1 MSRVVV
7 LVLDLIRPTSL
18 TLHTYTRSSTLF
30 SATVFTTFGGD
41 IHIRGKQG
49 QPTLNSL
56 VNLALQVAGEN
67 SLPQVPR
74 SLPLELG
81 TAMHDG
87 SFKYDLS
94 TLLRTGDANFNGN
107 AVVDGN
113 QLLKPV
119 LGLFQAL
126 YYLGKASI
134 HTNEKAPAHL
144 NVPSLVTSS
153 SQTTN
158 QV

>member
-1 MSRVVV
+1 MV
-7 LVLDLIRPTSL
+7 
-18 TLHTYTRSSTLF
+18 
-30 SATVFTTFGGD
+30 TTFGGD

>member
-1 MSRVVV
+1 M
-7 LVLDLIRPTSL
+7 
-18 TLHTYTRSSTLF
+18 
-30 SATVFTTFGGD
+30 
-41 IHIRGKQG
+41 
-49 QPTLNSL
+49 LNSL

-67 SLPQVPR
+67 ALPQVPR

-81 TAMHDG
+81 SAMHDG

-113 QLLKPV
+113 QLLRPV

-134 HTNEKAPAHL
+134 HTNDEASAYFKRHTTQ
-144 NVPSLVTSS
+144 VRQISLL
-153 SQTTN
+153 
-158 QV
+158 